1 MNDLKNSISSLF
13 NKMFKYE
20 EKQEYNFII
29 PETDSEIDLQ
39 NSKQNEAQN
48 IPNPSK
54 DQKNV
59 FPTLSVNLECLQV
72 KYNALI
78 NSDVVIREFTL
89 TARNKQ
95 YNAFIIYIDG
105 MVDSKIINDFILN
118 PLMLK
123 NRANLYDGDQ
133 NKIVS
138 EAVTHNITV
147 KRVKRFDLADYIL
160 NSLMPQ
166 NSVKKTNSFDELI
179 SRYKFWKLCFIY
191 RYFR

>member
-1 MNDLKNSISSLF
+1 MDDLKNNISSF
-13 NKMFKYE
+13 FDKIFKYE

-39 NSKQNEAQN
+39 NSVQNNSINTSDFAKE
-48 IPNPSK
+48 
-54 DQKNV
+54 QKNI
-59 FPTLSVNLECLQV
+59 FPTLSVNLECMQV
-72 KYNALI
+72 KYNTLI
-78 NSDVVIREFTL
+78 NSDVIIREFTL
-89 TARNKQ
+89 TARSKQ

-138 EAVTHNITV
+138 EAVTNNITV
-147 KRVKRFDLADYIL
+147 KRVRRFDLADYIF

-166 NSVKKTNSFDELI
+166 NSVKKTNNFDKII

>member
-1 MNDLKNSISSLF
+1 MDNLKNNISSLF

-39 NSKQNEAQN
+39 STTQNEMQN
-48 IPNPSK
+48 TSGLENEPKTI
-54 DQKNV
+54 
-59 FPTLSVNLECLQV
+59 FPKLSLNLECMQV

-78 NSDVVIREFTL
+78 NSDVIIREFTL

-123 NRANLYDGDQ
+123 NRANLYDGIQ
-133 NKIVS
+133 NKVVS
-138 EAVTHNITV
+138 ESSTNNITL
-147 KRVKRFDLADYIL
+147 KRVKRFDLAEYIF

-166 NSVKKTNSFDELI
+166 NSVKKTNSFDDLI
-179 SRYKFWKLCFIY
+179 SRN
-191 RYFR
+191 

>member
-1 MNDLKNSISSLF
+1 MDDLKNNISSLF
-13 NKMFKYE
+13 NRMFKYE
-20 EKQEYNFII
+20 EKKEYDFII

-39 NSKQNEAQN
+39 NSVQNNTNNTKSPIQ
-48 IPNPSK
+48 
-54 DQKNV
+54 DYKNV
-59 FPTLSVNLECLQV
+59 FPTLSVNLECMQV
-72 KYNALI
+72 KYNTLI
-78 NSDVVIREFTL
+78 NSDVIIREFTL

-105 MVDSKIINDFILN
+105 MVDTKIINDFILN

-138 EAVTHNITV
+138 EAVTNNITV

-160 NSLMPQ
+160 GSLMPQ
-166 NSVKKTNSFDELI
+166 NSVKKTNSFDNII
-179 SRYKFWKLCFIY
+179 SRYKLWKLCFIY
-191 RYFR
+191 RYFK

>member
-1 MNDLKNSISSLF
+1 MSDLKNNISSLF
-13 NKMFKYE
+13 NKIFKYE
-20 EKQEYNFII
+20 EKSEYNFII
-29 PETDSEIDLQ
+29 PETDSETDLQ
-39 NSKQNEAQN
+39 NSTQNETQN
-48 IPNPSK
+48 ASNPSE
-54 DQKNV
+54 DQKSV
-59 FPTLSVNLECLQV
+59 FPTLSVNLEYMQV
-72 KYNALI
+72 KYNTLI
-78 NSDVVIREFTL
+78 NSDVIIREFTL

-95 YNAFIIYIDG
+95 YNAFIIYLDG

-123 NRANLYDGDQ
+123 NIANLYDASQ

-138 EAVTHNITV
+138 ETVNNNITV

-166 NSVKKTNSFDELI
+166 NSVKKTNSFSELI

-191 RYFR
+191 RHFR

>member
-13 NKMFKYE
+13 NKIFKYE

-39 NSKQNEAQN
+39 NTTQNEAQN
-48 IPNPSK
+48 TPNPSK
-54 DQKNV
+54 DHKNV
-59 FPTLSVNLECLQV
+59 FPTLSVNLECMQV

-78 NSDVVIREFTL
+78 NSDVIIREFTL

-147 KRVKRFDLADYIL
+147 KRVKQFDLADYIL